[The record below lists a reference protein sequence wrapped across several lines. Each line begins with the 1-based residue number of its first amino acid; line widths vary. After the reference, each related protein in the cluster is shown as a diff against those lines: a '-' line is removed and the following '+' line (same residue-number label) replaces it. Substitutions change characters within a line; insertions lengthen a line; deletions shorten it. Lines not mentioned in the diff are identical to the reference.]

1 MSDTITKSMSRM
13 NKPELYE
20 YAKDLKKELLK
31 IILFN
36 IVLEE
41 DNTKLKIRLGIDPSH
56 KSHSDSDSD
65 SDSESEGSFT
75 FTMEFSRLE
84 KRAQEKVDRDSVK
97 EIVKEII
104 EKVVQDEE
112 EDDEN
117 VALFIHE
124 GIKYDINLVDH
135 MVLEKETSH
144 QMGYWEPDKNIVDWL
159 SKEER
164 KMHID
169 KKIFEE
175 SLRRPKQL
183 DYDTT
188 DYK

>member
-1 MSDTITKSMSRM
+1 MSDTTTKSMSRM

-41 DNTKLKIRLGIDPSH
+41 DNTKLKIRLGIVPSH
-56 KSHSDSDSD
+56 KYHSDSDRDSDSESD
-65 SDSESEGSFT
+65 SDSEDDMVLQNFT
-75 FTMEFSRLE
+75 LILKTPIADPRP
-84 KRAQEKVDRDSVK
+84 
-97 EIVKEII
+97 VKEII

-117 VALFIHE
+117 VAVPFEYE
-124 GIKYDINLVDH
+124 GIKYDINPEDG

-144 QMGYWEPDKNIVDWL
+144 QMGFWEPDKKIVEWL
-159 SKEER
+159 SEEE
-164 KMHID
+164 KKLHID

-183 DYDTT
+183 DFDTT